1 MKQSYLMIFEMGRA
15 QSVKK
20 KGNFYL
26 NVYQSLAMLF
36 IEKKKT
42 KNVRVTVLHKRPIIH
57 VSMDISFFYVF
68 YVITYLEPVGYG
80 LRIVFV

>member
-36 IEKKKT
+36 IEKKKQKMFVLPYYT
-42 KNVRVTVLHKRPIIH
+42 NVQLYTSLWTFR
-57 VSMDISFFYVF
+57 FFMF
-68 YVITYLEPVGYG
+68 FML
-80 LRIVFV
+80 